1 MKGDEEPFVMYEGM
15 ESFDEIGFQEKEA
28 QTSYVYEQE
37 SVEIPSLEKGEVKEQ
52 IKRMC
57 VSEESILILTESNRL
72 IRSSLKKKQEDIIDF
87 QPESQNLAISLLKK
101 VTLMEEKK
109 VDIVIENI
117 FMDPRGKILQIR

>member
-72 IRSSLKKKQEDIIDF
+72 IRSSLKKKQEDII
-87 QPESQNLAISLLKK
+87 NLAISLLKK